1 MKKSLKKKLLIVSC
15 LFIIFAC
22 YGQGGFDLVDKKKQ
36 AKVSFEL
43 INNLI
48 FIPVKVNG
56 VPMTFLLDTGVEET
70 ILFSLEETDT
80 VPFFNVNKVKLRGLG
95 SDESIEALSSA
106 ENRIEIAKNFVDT
119 NHTILIVLNE
129 EINFSS
135 SVGIPVNGILGYHFF
150 KNNCIKIDYVKK
162 HLFIYD
168 EESKA
173 MRKLKKKYSSVPISI
188 ENNKPYVN
196 GNFQMTATNQFDGKL
211 LIDTGNSDALWLFA
225 NQSEKIK
232 IPESYFEDF
241 LGRGFSG
248 EIHGKRAK
256 VNQFKLSE
264 YVFEKP
270 YVAFPDYNSVK
281 NVKMVPSRIGSVG
294 GEILKRFTV
303 VFDYQNSELLIRKNE
318 KYSKPFSFNMSGLE
332 INHTGKQ
339 WVPETL
345 SMSTFVT
352 VVGDESHYEKKEN
365 SIKFN
370 FVLKPIFKIVNVREN
385 SPGAIA
391 GLKKEDI
398 IVTINKKSAGNYSLQ
413 EINELLKS
421 EDGKKI
427 LFEVN
432 RNGKYLKMTLQLK
445 SIL

>member
-1 MKKSLKKKLLIVSC
+1 MKKSLKKNLLIVSC
-15 LFIIFAC
+15 LFIIFTC
-22 YGQGGFDLVDKKKQ
+22 YGQGGFELVDKKKQ

-173 MRKLKKKYSSVPISI
+173 MRKVKKKYSSVPISI

-196 GNFQMTATNQFDGKL
+196 GNFQMTATNQFAGKL

-232 IPESYFEDF
+232 IPQLYFEDF

-256 VNQFKLSE
+256 VNQFRLSE
-264 YVFEKP
+264 YVFDKP

-345 SMSTFVT
+345 NMSTFVT

-391 GLKKEDI
+391 GLKKEDV
-398 IVTINKKSAGNYSLQ
+398 IVTINKKSAGSYSLQ

-427 LFEVN
+427 LFEVK